1 MTKTLELNKK
11 YNREDVQKIFEPD
24 YHFTKSTGTWGISG
38 IIEIKRR
45 PKDYVFFVSYGQSQG
60 DHAFKE
66 GIDLNGVLTW
76 QSQPSNTLQT
86 QKIQDFIN
94 HNETINNIYLF
105 LDDSGKKPNGARQYT
120 YMGKLAYL
128 EHDPQ
133 TERPVHFKFQLID
146 QAPSPQIA
154 DNDQV
159 KQSKQKP
166 KISQTASRPLKA
178 NKNTAQFRIPKK
190 VDYASV
196 DAKNRELG
204 LAGEELILQY
214 EKDKLKSLGLHELA
228 TKVTHTSVILG
239 DGAGYDISSFDEN
252 GNPLYIEV
260 KTTKGGINT
269 EFFISPNEAEFIR
282 SNNSAV
288 IYRLFNHGSEH
299 QEFYVIDD
307 LDDLFELQP
316 TNFKAKIKS

>member
-1 MTKTLELNKK
+1 MTKALELNKK
-11 YNREDVQKIFEPD
+11 YSREDVQKIFEPG
-24 YHFTKSTGTWGISG
+24 YKFIKSTGTWGIAG
-38 IIEIKRR
+38 IIEIKKR

-60 DHAFKE
+60 DHLFKE
-66 GIDLNGVLTW
+66 GIDSNGVLTW
-76 QSQPSNTLQT
+76 QSQPKNTLKT

-94 HNETINNIYLF
+94 HDETINNIYLF
-105 LDDSGKKPNGARQYT
+105 LDDSGKKPSGARQYK

-133 TERPVHFKFQLID
+133 TESPVHFKFQLID
-146 QAPSPQIA
+146 QAPNSLIA

-159 KQSKQKP
+159 KQSKQNS
-166 KISQTASRPLKA
+166 KISKTASRPLKA
-178 NKNTAQFRIPKK
+178 NINTAQFRQPKK

-214 EKDKLKSLGLHELA
+214 EKDKLTSLGLHELA

-239 DGAGYDISSFDEN
+239 DGAGYDIESFDES

-269 EFFISPNEAEFIR
+269 EFFISPNEAQFIR
-282 SNNSAV
+282 SNDSAV
-288 IYRLFNHGSEH
+288 IYRLFNYGSEQ
-299 QEFYVIDD
+299 QEFYVVDD
-307 LDDLFELQP
+307 VDSLFELQP